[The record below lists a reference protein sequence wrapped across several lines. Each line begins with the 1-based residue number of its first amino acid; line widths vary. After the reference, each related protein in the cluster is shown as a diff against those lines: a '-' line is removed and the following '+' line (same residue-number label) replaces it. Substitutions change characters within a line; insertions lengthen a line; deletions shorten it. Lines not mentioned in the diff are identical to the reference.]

1 MQYTCYNIAC
11 LYRYRHFY
19 ILLLKNFCCC
29 SLKNLYNEAIRSVSE
44 CSNIIGIINTNNF
57 KNLICRNCFVYKLA
71 FDTSLVRPNKSFYD
85 LVISSWHLTDWISCS
100 CVAWRKR
107 NSYCISVSIR
117 CSRTK
122 FKLISR
128 SFTNGYT
135 T

>member
-1 MQYTCYNIAC
+1 LEYTCYNITC
-11 LYRYRHFY
+11 LYCDGHFY

-29 SLKNLYNEAIRSVSE
+29 SLKNLYYEAIRCIPENSD
-44 CSNIIGIINTNNF
+44 IIRIINTNNF

-71 FDTSLVRPNKSFYD
+71 FYTSLVRPNESFYD

-100 CVAWRKR
+100 CIAWRKS
-107 NSYCISVSIR
+107 NSYCISGSIR
-117 CSRTK
+117 CSSTK

-128 SFTNGYT
+128 SFAYRYT